1 MPDDRLTV
9 LLRELH
15 LELGRSHELGADARR
30 LLELVRPEL
39 ERLGAAPAATPAS
52 RHGVEALAIRFEA
65 DHPSVAAALRQ
76 VADMLGNAGI

>member
-1 MPDDRLTV
+1 MADDRLIA
-9 LLRELH
+9 LLRELRV
-15 LELGRSHELGADARR
+15 ELGGRGALGADARGV
-30 LLELVRPEL
+30 LDELRPEL
-39 ERLGAAPAATPAS
+39 ERLGAAPAAPPAT